1 MAAGLALGAAAA
13 VPRITLGAEPPGNIL
28 GPIVGHT
35 EATMSVLWMR
45 AAAPGEYTLEVSAV
59 EGGATRRVS
68 AMATEAADLCVHWR
82 VEGLQPATEYRYRV
96 LRGGEAVSESGN
108 QVFRTAPDPDRSSRV
123 RLAFSSCAREDAGSR
138 AVWNRMAAE
147 GVEAVVLIGD
157 TPYIDS
163 TTLEVQTRRHR
174 EFAAVPEYQ
183 RLLASRPCWWTW
195 DDHDFGANDAS
206 GLLPGKENSRL
217 VYTRYRP
224 QRNFGDGTDGIY
236 TSFRYG
242 PMEVFLLDT
251 RWFAM
256 TEASFAAGGQPTL
269 LGAKQWAWL
278 QEGLRRSK
286 ATFKV
291 LACGMIW
298 DDKEN
303 SEKDDWGTYLAER
316 RALERFILTERIPG
330 VILMGGDIH
339 ASRVLRYNS
348 KAAVGYDLVQFIA
361 SPVHG
366 SVIPSL
372 NVYNPHL
379 VRSAVEPHVF
389 LLVEADDT
397 VSPARL
403 DATLINARGARVFHY
418 QLTIEDLTPA

>member
-1 MAAGLALGAAAA
+1 MTPIGHIGQAAALA
-13 VPRITLGAEPPGNIL
+13 VT
-28 GPIVGHT
+28 
-35 EATMSVLWMR
+35 
-45 AAAPGEYTLEVSAV
+45 AA
-59 EGGATRRVS
+59 
-68 AMATEAADLCVHWR
+68 
-82 VEGLQPATEYRYRV
+82 
-96 LRGGEAVSESGN
+96 
-108 QVFRTAPDPDRSSRV
+108 
-123 RLAFSSCAREDAGSR
+123 LAFSSVGAAQQARTPKKQTAAPKQPSPEQGR
-138 AVWNRMAAE
+138 A
-147 GVEAVVLIGD
+147 
-157 TPYIDS
+157 
-163 TTLEVQTRRHR
+163 Q
-174 EFAAVPEYQ
+174 
-183 RLLASRPCWWTW
+183 AS
-195 DDHDFGANDAS
+195 
-206 GLLPGKENSRL
+206 
-217 VYTRYRP
+217 
-224 QRNFGDGTDGIY
+224 
-236 TSFRYG
+236 
-242 PMEVFLLDT
+242 
-251 RWFAM
+251 
-256 TEASFAAGGQPTL
+256 GGQPTL